1 MSEEVQDRTMLS
13 RKKTYPS
20 VTKYLH
26 RCAVFALI
34 CAASWSLSAYSFP
47 VAHPSDRQFVGTWKA
62 IHDGKTIIVLQ
73 LQSTNAGLSGTIRLA
88 GFQLDLE
95 GDGSVLVV
103 TDERLDSPI
112 GLRNIKVEGKILS
125 FDFVDHDGDNDKFQM
140 EVTAGGSAK
149 LMWIDLPKGMKAQPI
164 VVTRQPDEAP
174 KGASSALR

>member
-1 MSEEVQDRTMLS
+1 MLS
-13 RKKTYPS
+13 RKKNSPS
-20 VTKYLH
+20 VTRYLY

-62 IHDGKTIIVLQ
+62 MHAGKTIIVLQ
-73 LQSTNAGLSGTIRLA
+73 LYSANAGLSGTIRPA
-88 GFQLDLE
+88 GFQFDLE
-95 GDGSVLVV
+95 DDGSVLAV

-112 GLRNIKVEGKILS
+112 GLRNIRVEGKILS
-125 FDFVDHDGDNDKFQM
+125 FDFVDNDGDNDKFQM